1 METPTKKKKSRPTS
15 VRARSVRKP
24 KTLEAF
30 LRWEQPEGP
39 YKYEWVDGTLEKT
52 EYMMK
57 NTELDIVRSLK
68 QAFYKTDF
76 FRQKGEL
83 FAEALVQ
90 ISESRARIPDLA
102 AYSDDQIRSAKKGE
116 HPIPSFAVE
125 IISPNEKGFKIEQ
138 KALDYFTAGV
148 QVLWQ
153 IYSNVRMVKVLT
165 SPDDVQICFAQK
177 VCSAAPAIPD
187 LQLTVEELFGEEVPD
202 NQSSGKN

>member
-1 METPTKKKKSRPTS
+1 MDTLTKKKKSRSAS
-15 VRARSVRKP
+15 VRTRSVRKP

-57 NTELDIVRSLK
+57 NTERAIFDRMSRRFVQSSSY
-68 QAFYKTDF
+68 AE
-76 FRQKGEL
+76 GGNL
-83 FAEALVQ
+83 FPETPVPVSQ
-90 ISESRARIPDLA
+90 DRARIPDVSFFTKEQIA
-102 AYSDDQIRSAKKGE
+102 ASERGE
-116 HPIPSFAVE
+116 QPIPSFVVE

-138 KALDYFTAGV
+138 KALDYFNAGV

-153 IYSNVRMVKVLT
+153 IYSNVRMVKVFT

-187 LQLTVEELFGEEVPD
+187 LQLTVDELFGEEVPD
-202 NQSSGKN
+202 KKQQ

>member
-1 METPTKKKKSRPTS
+1 METLTKKKKAHPASGRT
-15 VRARSVRKP
+15 RSVRKP

-57 NTELDIVRSLK
+57 NTERAIFDRMSRRFVQSTSYA
-68 QAFYKTDF
+68 Q
-76 FRQKGEL
+76 GGNL
-83 FAEALVQ
+83 FPETLVPV
-90 ISESRARIPDLA
+90 SEDRVRIPDVSFFTKEQIA
-102 AYSDDQIRSAKKGE
+102 ASERGE

>member
-1 METPTKKKKSRPTS
+1 METLTKKKKNRSVS
-15 VRARSVRKP
+15 VRTRSVRKP

-57 NTELDIVRSLK
+57 NTERAIFDRMSRRFVQSSSY
-68 QAFYKTDF
+68 AE
-76 FRQKGEL
+76 GGNL
-83 FAEALVQ
+83 FPETPVPVSQ
-90 ISESRARIPDLA
+90 DRVRIPDVAFFTKEQIA
-102 AYSDDQIRSAKKGE
+102 ASERGE
-116 HPIPSFAVE
+116 QPIPPFVVE

-153 IYSNVRMVKVLT
+153 IYPNVRLVKVLT
-165 SPDDVQICFAQK
+165 SPRDVQMCFGADT
-177 VCSAAPAIPD
+177 CTAAPALPD
-187 LQLTVEELFGEEVPD
+187 LQLTVDELLGEVVEQGD
-202 NQSSGKN
+202 Q